1 MDVGLRTDKGVRR
14 TANEDACFVMSD
26 EGVFVVADGV
36 GGENS
41 GDLASSTAVKKVA
54 DYICRN
60 PLDGLKSSKVIR
72 DYFFRCIE
80 HVNFTVFDLSKK
92 NEENK
97 GMATTLV
104 AAYVAGSSLYIMN
117 IGDSRAYICR
127 GGKLTQITED
137 HTYVNTLVKKGL
149 ITEEEAK
156 THENRNMITKA
167 VGAEENVEPDFFKV
181 STKVGDI
188 VLICTD
194 GLYGE
199 IEETEMT
206 GIISG
211 GLSMQEACDRL
222 VDRANE
228 NGGHDNITVVCI
240 KIMEEDIK

>member
-41 GDLASSTAVKKVA
+41 GDLASSTAVRKVA

-60 PLDGLKSSKVIR
+60 PLDGQKSSKEIR

-80 HVNFTVFDLSKK
+80 NVNFTVFDLSNKK
-92 NEENK
+92 EENK

-104 AAYVAGSSLYIMN
+104 AAYATGNSLYIMN

-156 THENRNMITKA
+156 THENRHVITKA
-167 VGAEENVEPDFFKV
+167 VGAERNVEPDFFKV
-181 STKVGDI
+181 ATKVGDI

>member
-14 TANEDACFVMSD
+14 TANEDAYFVMSD

-41 GDLASSTAVKKVA
+41 GDVASSTAVREVA

-60 PLDGLKSSKVIR
+60 PLDSLKSSEEIR
-72 DYFFRCIE
+72 DYFFRCVE
-80 HVNFTVFDLSKK
+80 NVNFTVLDLSQR

-104 AAYVAGSSLYIMN
+104 AAYAAKHALYILN
-117 IGDSRAYICR
+117 VGDSRAYICR

-156 THENRNMITKA
+156 THENRHMITKA
-167 VGAEENVEPDFFKV
+167 VGAENKVEPDFFKV
-181 STKVGDI
+181 ATKVGDI

-206 GIISG
+206 RIISG
-211 GLSMQEACDRL
+211 RGSMQEACDRL